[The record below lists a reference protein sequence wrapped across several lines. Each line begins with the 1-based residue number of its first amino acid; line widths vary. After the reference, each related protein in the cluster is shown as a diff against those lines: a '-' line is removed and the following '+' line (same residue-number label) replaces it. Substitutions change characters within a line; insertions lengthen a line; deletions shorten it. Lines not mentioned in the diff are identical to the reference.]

1 MVAAECSCSIYQQ
14 GALFCKK
21 KVRAVVGNGCNLH
34 FARAQFDDFFLQQMV
49 NDYYCCTLENQQ
61 AIFLWKL
68 ASHKTYKNKINFLE
82 CKIVSVWLWTF
93 SRVGQNQLAPRKLVC
108 FMKRHNAQ
116 KKMFEQKVS
125 FEIYSTFIHMYY
137 VVVIYS
143 CTFYL

>member
-108 FMKRHNAQ
+108 FMKRHNVGFLRMSRRKCLN
-116 KKMFEQKVS
+116 KKFPLKYILHSYICIMLQ
-125 FEIYSTFIHMYY
+125 
-137 VVVIYS
+137 
-143 CTFYL
+143 